1 MTDFPE
7 WASTLDLV
15 PHPEGGWYCETWRS
29 DIELPGV
36 ALPNMFGGARSAG
49 TAILFLLEPGQQSAW
64 HTVRGTEIWLYHR
77 GSPVLL
83 EIGGDGDSP
92 DAITT
97 HVVGPD
103 ISAGQSPQVIVPPC
117 AWQRARPI
125 GDEAG
130 LVSCIVVPGF
140 DFADFRV
147 EGQDYPMPS
156 PAQF

>member
-1 MTDFPE
+1 MTDLPE
-7 WASTLDLV
+7 WASALDLA

-77 GSPVLL
+77 GSPILL
-83 EIGGDGDSP
+83 EIGGDGDNP

-103 ISAGQSPQVIVPPC
+103 ISAGQTPQVIVPPC
-117 AWQRARPI
+117 AWQRARPME
-125 GDEAG
+125 DEAG

-140 DFADFRV
+140 DFADFRI
-147 EGQDYPMPS
+147 EGQEYPMPS